1 MTFQDVDTTTGAG
14 TLALLAWSTNWGRT
28 WALDT
33 ARSSF
38 NDYELDIEY
47 NFGADSIYVLLTNNL
62 TTTDENLRLRWSALS
77 NLGSSVAFKQFNP
90 ATTAD
95 HDRLGTVAV
104 NRQTN
109 EMAVM
114 YTKFIGANQDV
125 RLSHAPT
132 GFGVAAAWTLD
143 QTIGGLA
150 GNESRAMIDCHQ
162 RQGAYRICYV
172 SSGGSFDTVIYMSTF
187 TLPNFAGRQVV
198 NQTNI
203 TAVAPS
209 VVGAGTGAAFNGGV
223 LFATNNALM
232 YDGSAVLT
240 SVEPE
245 GNNIP
250 GAFSLEQ
257 NYPNPFNPSTVI
269 KFSVPTNGYVSLKV
283 YDIMGREVAS
293 IVNGELK
300 AGVYNADFNA
310 SMLSSGVYFYKLTS
324 GSFSETKKMMLIK

>member
-1 MTFQDVDTTTGAG
+1 MHVTDSANGFRMGFAICLETDGGPGFNGDMYWLSVDQNGIPISVTPFAGVLGRGWISPAIVSDGFDWSAGSTYWYMTFQDVDTTTGAG

-250 GAFSLEQ
+250 GAFSL
-257 NYPNPFNPSTVI
+257 
-269 KFSVPTNGYVSLKV
+269 
-283 YDIMGREVAS
+283 
-293 IVNGELK
+293 
-300 AGVYNADFNA
+300 
-310 SMLSSGVYFYKLTS
+310 
-324 GSFSETKKMMLIK
+324 